1 MADAVP
7 SMVGIV
13 IDGSGPFLRWGV
25 AVVALVIAGT
35 CWVASATA
43 PEVDL
48 EDELEESSRPL
59 FARRGEEDQREDT
72 LDAMDWDDDSTDKR

>member
-1 MADAVP
+1 M
-7 SMVGIV
+7 
-13 IDGSGPFLRWGV
+13 
-25 AVVALVIAGT
+25 VALVIAGT